1 MKQEIKILIVDDDPD
16 VLFATARALRK
27 EGYEVIEAST
37 GRECLSKAKENKPD
51 LILLDVMLPDIEG
64 TEICKQIKADPFF
77 EGIFV
82 VLLSG
87 FKIASDDQAAGLDTG
102 ADGYIARPI
111 SNLELLARVRAMARI
126 LIAER
131 KVNQLVIELKK
142 ALAKVKTL
150 SGLLPI
156 CSHCK
161 KIRDDKGYWNQIEAY
176 IQKHSEAEF
185 SHGMCPEC
193 SDELYGKEDWYIEMK
208 NEESQEK

>member
-1 MKQEIKILIVDDDPD
+1 MNQTIKILVVDDDPD
-16 VLFATARALRK
+16 VLFATARVLRK
-27 EGYEVIEAST
+27 ENYEVVEAST
-37 GRECLSKAKENKPD
+37 GRECISKAKENKPD

-77 EGIFV
+77 EGTLV

-87 FKIASDDQAAGLDTG
+87 FKVASDDQASGLDTG

-111 SNLELLARVRAMARI
+111 SNIELSARVRAMARI
-126 LIAER
+126 RIAER
-131 KVNQLVIELKK
+131 KANLLVAELKE

-161 KIRDDKGYWNQIEAY
+161 SIRDGSGYWNQVEAY
-176 IQKHSEAEF
+176 LIKHSDAKF
-185 SHGMCPEC
+185 SHGICQKCAEKYYPDMGLYD
-193 SDELYGKEDWYIEMK
+193 DEA
-208 NEESQEK
+208 